1 MRKVM
6 LLTGLMLLLSGI
18 ISEAMYIATSRVAYA
33 GTVAANE
40 YLILGIL
47 LILVGFIFTLSS
59 VKIPKIRVR

>member
-1 MRKVM
+1 
-6 LLTGLMLLLSGI
+6 
-18 ISEAMYIATSRVAYA
+18 MYIATSRVAYA